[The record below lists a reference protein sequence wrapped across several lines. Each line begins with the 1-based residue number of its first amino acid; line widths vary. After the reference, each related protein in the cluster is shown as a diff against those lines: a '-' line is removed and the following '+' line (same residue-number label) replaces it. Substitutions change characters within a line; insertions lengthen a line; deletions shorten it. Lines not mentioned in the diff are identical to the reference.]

1 MDRCAGTDPEVC
13 IVNCT
18 DRYQFLKKGREIAS
32 AAEVREY
39 MMDDDDDDVC
49 NISTAPDQE
58 PAETVPDHLK
68 MAFEDSKKRISSEQ
82 QVRLAT

>member
-1 MDRCAGTDPEVC
+1 MPADPVVC

-18 DRYQFLKKGREIAS
+18 DRYQFLKMGREIAS

-39 MMDDDDDDVC
+39 MMDDDNDDYAANVC
-49 NISTAPDQE
+49 NVS
-58 PAETVPDHLK
+58 TVPDHLK

-82 QVRLAT
+82 QVRLAA